1 MNVIDSSPYADEQSL
16 WREAAHGRS
25 AASLHAESLAA
36 LRADSP
42 DIALSLI
49 ESALA
54 GGANDPL
61 YRCHHAAC
69 QKILGRFAQ
78 AEKSYWNILRDHPD
92 SIEATQGLRTL
103 YQAVGQSGAMP
114 SPARRAQSPRHKPAR
129 HWHRKA
135 ALRLRN

>member
-1 MNVIDSSPYADEQSL
+1 MNVIDSSRYADEQSF
-16 WREAAHGRS
+16 WREAAHGRC

-69 QKILGRFAQ
+69 QKILGGRSMRRH
-78 AEKSYWNILRDHPD
+78 AEP
-92 SIEATQGLRTL
+92 G
-103 YQAVGQSGAMP
+103 
-114 SPARRAQSPRHKPAR
+114 PARAVTASQTGAPLAP
-129 HWHRKA
+129 
-135 ALRLRN
+135 